1 MAHSYSAGSTA
12 PVTILGSGMGGC
24 GAANRL
30 HAEGITPVMYDMNP
44 HGGGHTA
51 SFAHSGGFVFD
62 IGPHISYTKDPR
74 LQQLF
79 AASVD
84 EKYET
89 LQIHLNN
96 YWRGYWPTHPV
107 QLHLYGLPTEDVVA
121 CISGFVAEHQAADR
135 EINNYEDWLLA
146 SFGRAFA
153 ERFPMQYTR
162 KYHLTDAKNLTIDWL
177 GPRIYRPN
185 LEEVLRG
192 ALSADAPNIHP
203 YISHFR
209 YPTHGGFNAY
219 LRDFHRMAD
228 LKLGHKVVRIDPK
241 TRELTFAN
249 GQRATYG
256 AVVSSI
262 PLPELIPL
270 IEGVPADVL
279 DAAGRLA
286 CSTCVLVNVAV
297 DREDISQAHM
307 SYFYDEDICF
317 TRLSFPH
324 MLSPNNAPKGTGS
337 IQAEVYF
344 SKKYRPLTVSGDSLI
359 DPVIADLRKVG
370 LIRETDRIIHRNAMV
385 APYANVIF
393 DHERVPALA
402 TVHGFLDDVGIS
414 YCGRY
419 GDWAYLWTDESF
431 LSGERA
437 AEKALGRAGH
447 RAAAAVPT

>member
-1 MAHSYSAGSTA
+1 MADSNGTGA
-12 PVTILGSGMGGC
+12 PRVAILGSGMAGC

-30 HAEGITPVMYDMNP
+30 HAEGLRATMYDMNP
-44 HGGGHTA
+44 HPGGHTS
-51 SFAHSGGFVFD
+51 SFHHAGGFTFD

-84 EKYET
+84 NEYET

-107 QLHLYGLPTEDVVA
+107 QLHLHGLPTEDVIS
-121 CISGFVAEHQAADR
+121 CIQGFVEEGKRPQRDVH
-135 EINNYEDWLLA
+135 NYEDWLLA
-146 SFGRAFA
+146 SFGRPFA

-162 KYHLTDAKNLTIDWL
+162 KYHLTDARNLTTDWL
-177 GPRIYRPN
+177 GPRIYKPN

-192 ALSADAPNIHP
+192 ALSAEAPNIHP

-209 YPTHGGFNAY
+209 YPTRGGFNAY

-228 LKLGHKVVRIDPK
+228 LTLGHQLVRIDPIA
-241 TRELTFAN
+241 RELTFAN
-249 GQRATYG
+249 GTVTTYD

-270 IEGVPADVL
+270 IANAPQEVL
-279 DAAGRLA
+279 DAATRLA
-286 CSTCVLVNVAV
+286 CSTCVLVNVAI
-297 DREDISQAHM
+297 DRPDISKAHM

-324 MLSPNNAPKGTGS
+324 MLSPNNAPAGTGS
-337 IQAEVYF
+337 IQAEVYY
-344 SKKYRPLTVSGDSLI
+344 SRKYRPLTVRPDSLI
-359 DPVIADLRKVG
+359 DPVIADLKKVG
-370 LIRETDRIIHRNAMV
+370 LIREDDAIIHRNAMV
-385 APYANVIF
+385 ADYANVIF
-393 DHERVPALA
+393 DMERSPALA
-402 TVHGFLDDVGIS
+402 IIHSYLDAVGIA
-414 YCGRY
+414 YAGRY

-437 AEKALGRAGH
+437 AEKALGRVGRPAM
-447 RAAAAVPT
+447 ASSV